1 MTLSNYLCT
10 VNSITR
16 HIEYLILR
24 YDCVIVP
31 NLGAFIAQ
39 YLPARIDE
47 EAGVIIPP
55 SRELSFNSQVAHN
68 DGLLAASIA
77 RATGNT
83 FDIALSAIE
92 SQVAALKS
100 QTENGGE
107 FAIGRLGIL
116 KQNQE
121 GNLEFEPFKSTAIS
135 PRLTGLP
142 SFSLSPYEVSAN
154 TESKI
159 IPAHSRFRRIC
170 NTTFRAAASVALLIG
185 LGVMLSTPV
194 LEHNSEMAGL
204 GKSITFRQS
213 EPEEIIIPNPNQVLS
228 FSNVNPDDATA
239 VIKTEE
245 TATDILTAALQEKPV
260 PAMPNEAAYYLIVAS
275 LPTKEKAEEY
285 IASHPDSSLNI
296 LASENRYRVYSASGA
311 TYNEMQSTLSSDDT
325 SAKYPDAWIYRR

>member
-1 MTLSNYLCT
+1 MTLSSYLCN

-16 HIEYLILR
+16 HIEHLILR

-31 NLGAFIAQ
+31 TLGAFIAQ

-83 FDIALSAIE
+83 FETALSTIE

-100 QTENGGE
+100 QTGNGGE

-135 PRLTGLP
+135 PRLIGLP

-154 TESKI
+154 TEGEI
-159 IPAHSRFRRIC
+159 IPAQSRFRRIC
-170 NTTFRAAASVALLIG
+170 NTTLRAAASVALLIG

-194 LEHNSEMAGL
+194 IEHNSEMASL
-204 GKSITFRQS
+204 GKSISFRQA
-213 EPEEIIIPNPNQVLS
+213 EPEEIIIPNPNLVLS
-228 FSNVNPDDATA
+228 FSNVNPEDATA
-239 VIKTEE
+239 VLPTEI
-245 TATDILTAALQEKPV
+245 ADDIDTTQKKPA
-260 PAMPNEAAYYLIVAS
+260 PAMVNDATYYLIIAS

-285 IASHPDSSLNI
+285 IASHPDSSLDI

-311 TYNEMQSTLSSDDT
+311 TYKEMQSILSSDAM